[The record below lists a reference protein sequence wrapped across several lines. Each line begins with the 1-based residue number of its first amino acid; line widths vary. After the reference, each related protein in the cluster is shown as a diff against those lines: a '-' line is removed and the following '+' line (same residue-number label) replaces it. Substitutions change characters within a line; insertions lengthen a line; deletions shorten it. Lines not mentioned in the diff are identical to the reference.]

1 MEGLRVE
8 RERDERKKEKSINS
22 VALFVEDLECRAA
35 ANGSRCTNEDKGEV
49 VKTWAEIVCYPNLT
63 SR

>member
-1 MEGLRVE
+1 MEGLRA
-8 RERDERKKEKSINS
+8 ERDKKKNGINS
-22 VALFVEDLECRAA
+22 EALFVEDLECRAA

-49 VKTWAEIVCYPNLT
+49 VSTWAEIICYPNLT